1 MMERSETAV
10 RLRDVTVSFAGRVVV
25 DSVSLALPR
34 RGVSVFI
41 GRSGSGKTTLLRV
54 LNRLNEEF
62 PGSVTT
68 GGVELDLGNGLEP
81 VYPEMGPKTGRQA
94 GRAVRP
100 LPELRRRVG
109 MVFQSPNVFPASV
122 YRNLELPLSLAARCS
137 RRQRAE
143 RVEAALRDAGLW
155 DEVRDRLDMPAERLS
170 GGQQQ
175 RLCLAR
181 ALVLEPDI
189 LLVDEPTAS
198 LDVHAA
204 AAVETLL
211 ARLAERLPVV
221 MVSHSLDQTLRL
233 GRTVLVM
240 NQGRLTHCLD
250 AAHIGGESDLAEL
263 LGGPPA

>member
-1 MMERSETAV
+1 MMEEKAV

-25 DSVSLALPR
+25 DSVSLDLPR

-62 PGSVTT
+62 PGSMTT
-68 GGVELDLGNGLEP
+68 GAVELNLGNGLEP
-81 VYPEMGPKTGRQA
+81 VYPEAGPEA

-122 YRNLELPLSLAARCS
+122 YRNLELPLTLAASCS
-137 RRQRAE
+137 RRQRRD

-198 LDVHAA
+198 LDIHAT
-204 AAVETLL
+204 AAVEKLL
-211 ARLAERLPVV
+211 TRLAERLPVV
-221 MVSHSLDQTLRL
+221 MVSHSLAQTMRL
-233 GRTVLVM
+233 GHTVLVM

-250 AAHIGGESDLAEL
+250 AAHIGAEADLAEL
-263 LGGPPA
+263 LGGPAV